1 MQGIGS
7 SVQADP
13 LTQYLLVFITSL
25 GLAALLTPLAGR
37 LGRRLGVVDRPGGR
51 RMHRGAIPR
60 LGGVPLFLA
69 FLAAVAVGQ
78 ALDIPTADAKEPVRL
93 LGLLAG
99 SGLLFV
105 VGLID
110 DRWEL
115 GPVPQFAAHF
125 AAAIVAILTHIQ
137 LERFN
142 NPLTDREVVLPV
154 IVYVPLTVLWV
165 TGMITTVNWLD
176 GLDGLSAGVGAI
188 LCGVLAVHMHGVGQ
202 PSVAILPL
210 ALLGALVG
218 FLPYNFAPARVFLG
232 SAGAFFLGYAL
243 SALGLIAGARVAA
256 VLLVIGL
263 PIVDVAWQIF
273 DRLRRRRSPAQ
284 GDRGHLHFRL
294 LDLGISQRAIV
305 LIYWGFCALFG
316 VLTLTISSRLYKL
329 MALVGITVMV
339 IAVLAWLS
347 RRRD

>member
-1 MQGIGS
+1 MTNPL
-7 SVQADP
+7 VNP
-13 LTQYLLVFITSL
+13 LTYWLQYLLVFITSL

-51 RMHRGAIPR
+51 RAHREEVPR

-69 FLAAVAVGQ
+69 FVAAVGVGQ
-78 ALDIPTADAKEPVRL
+78 ALSIPTADAKEPVRL

-99 SGLLFV
+99 SAFLFI

-115 GPVPQFAAHF
+115 RPLPQFVAHF
-125 AAAIVAILTHIQ
+125 AAAIIAILTYIQ

-142 NPLTDREVVLPV
+142 NPLTNTEVVLPM
-154 IVYVPLTVLWV
+154 IAYVPMTVFWV

-188 LCGVLAVHMHGVGQ
+188 LCVVLAIHMHSVGQ

-210 ALLGALVG
+210 ALLGALLG

-243 SALGLIAGARVAA
+243 SALGLIAGGRVAT

-273 DRLRRRRSPAQ
+273 DRLRRRRSPAR

-294 LDLGISQRAIV
+294 LDLGISQRTIV
-305 LIYWGFCALFG
+305 LLYWGFCALFG

-329 MALVGITVMV
+329 IALVGIGVVV
-339 IAVLAWLS
+339 ILVLTWLS
-347 RRRD
+347 RRRQ